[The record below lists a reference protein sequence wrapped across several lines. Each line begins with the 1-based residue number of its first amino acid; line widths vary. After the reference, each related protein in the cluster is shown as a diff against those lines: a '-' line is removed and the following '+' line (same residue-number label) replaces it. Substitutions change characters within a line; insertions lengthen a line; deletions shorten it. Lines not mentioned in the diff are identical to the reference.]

1 MDIERG
7 GREQVCERSTL
18 LDRVIPLHQIFVSG
32 GCPEQ
37 KDEIEPTGVPFNQRL
52 LGFPVDVDAL
62 AIALAPFVEDE
73 NLFTLPLGCVQRR
86 REQIGTVIQG
96 VVDVVPVLNDQ
107 PGDLAC
113 PTW

>member
-18 LDRVIPLHQIFVSG
+18 LDRVISLHQIFVSR

-37 KDEIEPTGVPFNQRL
+37 KDDIEPTGVPFNQRL
-52 LGFPVDVDAL
+52 PSFPVDVDAL

-73 NLFTLPLGCVQRR
+73 KLFTLPLGCMQRG
-86 REQIGTVIQG
+86 REQRLCRSRARGLSKREMICIIYETSE
-96 VVDVVPVLNDQ
+96 
-107 PGDLAC
+107 
-113 PTW
+113 